1 VTARLSLRPPLV
13 ALFWVVIVDYLAQ
26 IPYYSVNYYFPHHA
40 PPTVSSV
47 VLLGLTLAWFL
58 IGYFTVRRRRFGYW
72 VLLSFLVVEGLFYL
86 RTLLLGSV
94 AFQLQNPHP
103 VIVAVFII
111 GYVTGIVSLVYAIVL
126 VVSRSRFHVNMIDT
140 K

>member
-1 VTARLSLRPPLV
+1 MTAPLSLHPPLV
-13 ALFWVVIVDYLAQ
+13 VLFWVVIVDYLAQ
-26 IPYYSVNYYFPHHA
+26 IPYYLVNYYFPHHA

-86 RTLLLGSV
+86 RTLLAGSV

>member
-1 VTARLSLRPPLV
+1 MTAPLSLHPPLV
-13 ALFWVVIVDYLAQ
+13 VLFWVVIVDYLAQ

-86 RTLLLGSV
+86 RTLLAGSV

>member
-1 VTARLSLRPPLV
+1 MTAPLSLHPPLV
-13 ALFWVVIVDYLAQ
+13 VLFWVVIVDYLAQ
-26 IPYYSVNYYFPHHA
+26 IPYYLVNYYFPHHA